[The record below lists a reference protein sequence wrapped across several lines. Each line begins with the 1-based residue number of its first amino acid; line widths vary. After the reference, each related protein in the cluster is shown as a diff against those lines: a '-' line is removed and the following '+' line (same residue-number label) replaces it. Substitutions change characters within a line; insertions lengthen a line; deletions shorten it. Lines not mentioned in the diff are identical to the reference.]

1 MLPLVKLCL
10 NLYLKKLFDIDLKI
24 WYNYCNGYAENN
36 LTEVIDMDFD
46 QTMRFV
52 SKKDTDSEP
61 REILEKVYRA
71 LEDKGYQPVNQIIGY
86 FLSGDPTYITSHN
99 NARNEIVKIERDELL
114 EAILKEYLNIE

>member
-99 NARNEIVKIERDELL
+99 NARNEIVKMERDELL

>member
-1 MLPLVKLCL
+1 MLPLVKLSL

-99 NARNEIVKIERDELL
+99 NARNEIVKMERDELL